1 MSSLTAVAD
10 KASVKNGG
18 TVKIDVLKRIEKLPS
33 LSSVV
38 AEFLELSRREYF
50 TAKDFEQ
57 VLCKDQALVARLL
70 KVANSGLYDTAE
82 SRYIALDDIR
92 QLVMDGARFRVVD
105 ASGDDITRSILL
117 QIIVEQEEKGQP
129 MLSTRL
135 LEQIILYY
143 GGTLQ
148 SFVGT
153 YLEKSMDAFIRQ
165 QQVLQ
170 DQMESMLEM
179 APSSVFRDMAE
190 RNLQLWK
197 SMQDNL
203 MKVYV
208 PGGGTDQADSK
219 KKD

>member
-1 MSSLTAVAD
+1 MTEE
-10 KASVKNGG
+10 
-18 TVKIDVLKRIEKLPS
+18 RIIKKY
-33 LSSVV
+33 
-38 AEFLELSRREYF
+38 ANRR
-50 TAKDFEQ
+50 
-57 VLCKDQALVARLL
+57 
-70 KVANSGLYDTAE
+70 LYDTAE

-92 QLVMDGARFRVVD
+92 QLVMDGAHFRVVD

-143 GGTLQ
+143 GDTLQ

-170 DQMESMLEM
+170 EQMESMLEM

-203 MKVYV
+203 MK
-208 PGGGTDQADSK
+208 A
-219 KKD
+219 

>member
-1 MSSLTAVAD
+1 MSEA
-10 KASVKNGG
+10 
-18 TVKIDVLKRIEKLPS
+18 RIIKKY
-33 LSSVV
+33 
-38 AEFLELSRREYF
+38 ANRR
-50 TAKDFEQ
+50 
-57 VLCKDQALVARLL
+57 
-70 KVANSGLYDTAE
+70 LYDTAE

-92 QLVMDGARFRVVD
+92 QLVMDGAQFRVVD
-105 ASGDDITRSILL
+105 ARSGDDITRSILL

-143 GGTLQ
+143 GDTLQ

-170 DQMESMLEM
+170 DQMENMLQM
-179 APSSVFRDMAE
+179 APSSAFKDMAE

-203 MKVYV
+203 MKAYV
-208 PGGGTDQADSK
+208 PGAGSGGADK
-219 KKD
+219 KNKD

>member
-1 MSSLTAVAD
+1 MTEE
-10 KASVKNGG
+10 
-18 TVKIDVLKRIEKLPS
+18 RIIKKY
-33 LSSVV
+33 
-38 AEFLELSRREYF
+38 ANRR
-50 TAKDFEQ
+50 
-57 VLCKDQALVARLL
+57 
-70 KVANSGLYDTAE
+70 LYDTTE

-92 QLVMDGARFRVVD
+92 QLVMDGAHFRVVD
-105 ASGDDITRSILL
+105 ASGADITRSILL
-117 QIIVEQEEKGQP
+117 QIIVEHEEKGQP

-143 GGTLQ
+143 GDTLQ

-203 MKVYV
+203 MKPYV
-208 PGGGTDQADSK
+208 PGGGAGPADRK

>member
-1 MSSLTAVAD
+1 MTEE
-10 KASVKNGG
+10 
-18 TVKIDVLKRIEKLPS
+18 RIIKKY
-33 LSSVV
+33 
-38 AEFLELSRREYF
+38 ANRR
-50 TAKDFEQ
+50 
-57 VLCKDQALVARLL
+57 
-70 KVANSGLYDTAE
+70 LYDTAE

-92 QLVMDGARFRVVD
+92 QLVMDGAHFRVVD
-105 ASGDDITRSILL
+105 ASGNDITRSILL

-143 GGTLQ
+143 GDTLQ

-203 MKVYV
+203 MKAYV
-208 PGGGTDQADSK
+208 PGDGTDRADSK
-219 KKD
+219 KKG

>member
-1 MSSLTAVAD
+1 MAQE
-10 KASVKNGG
+10 
-18 TVKIDVLKRIEKLPS
+18 RIIKKY
-33 LSSVV
+33 
-38 AEFLELSRREYF
+38 ANRR
-50 TAKDFEQ
+50 
-57 VLCKDQALVARLL
+57 
-70 KVANSGLYDTAE
+70 LYDTAE

-92 QLVMDGARFRVVD
+92 QLVMDGAHFRVVD

>member
-1 MSSLTAVAD
+1 MSEA
-10 KASVKNGG
+10 
-18 TVKIDVLKRIEKLPS
+18 RIIKKY
-33 LSSVV
+33 
-38 AEFLELSRREYF
+38 ANRR
-50 TAKDFEQ
+50 
-57 VLCKDQALVARLL
+57 
-70 KVANSGLYDTAE
+70 LYDTAE

-92 QLVMDGARFRVVD
+92 QLVMDGAQFRVVD
-105 ASGDDITRSILL
+105 ARSGDDITRSILL

-143 GGTLQ
+143 GDTLQ

-170 DQMESMLEM
+170 DQMESMLQM
-179 APSSVFRDMAE
+179 APSSAFKDMAE

-203 MKVYV
+203 MKAYV
-208 PGGGTDQADSK
+208 PGAGSGGADK
-219 KKD
+219 KNKD

>member
-1 MSSLTAVAD
+1 MTEE
-10 KASVKNGG
+10 
-18 TVKIDVLKRIEKLPS
+18 RIIKKY
-33 LSSVV
+33 
-38 AEFLELSRREYF
+38 ANRR
-50 TAKDFEQ
+50 
-57 VLCKDQALVARLL
+57 
-70 KVANSGLYDTAE
+70 LYDTTE

-92 QLVMDGARFRVVD
+92 QLVMEGAHFRVVD
-105 ASGDDITRSILL
+105 ASGADITRSILL

-143 GGTLQ
+143 GDTLQ

-203 MKVYV
+203 MKAYV

-219 KKD
+219 KKG

>member
-1 MSSLTAVAD
+1 MTEE
-10 KASVKNGG
+10 
-18 TVKIDVLKRIEKLPS
+18 RIIKKY
-33 LSSVV
+33 
-38 AEFLELSRREYF
+38 ANRR
-50 TAKDFEQ
+50 
-57 VLCKDQALVARLL
+57 
-70 KVANSGLYDTAE
+70 LYDTTE

-92 QLVMDGARFRVVD
+92 QLVMEGAQFRVVD
-105 ASGDDITRSILL
+105 ARSGDDITRSILL

-143 GGTLQ
+143 GDTLQ

-179 APSSVFRDMAE
+179 APSSVFKDMAE
-190 RNLQLWK
+190 RNLQLWR

-203 MKVYV
+203 MKAYA
-208 PGGGTDQADSK
+208 PGGGTSKADRK
-219 KKD
+219 KKG

>member
-1 MSSLTAVAD
+1 MTEE
-10 KASVKNGG
+10 
-18 TVKIDVLKRIEKLPS
+18 RIIKKY
-33 LSSVV
+33 
-38 AEFLELSRREYF
+38 ANRR
-50 TAKDFEQ
+50 
-57 VLCKDQALVARLL
+57 
-70 KVANSGLYDTAE
+70 LYDTAE

-105 ASGDDITRSILL
+105 ASGNDITRSILL

-143 GGTLQ
+143 GDTLQ

-203 MKVYV
+203 MKAYV
-208 PGGGTDQADSK
+208 PGDGTDRADRK
-219 KKD
+219 KKG

>member
-1 MSSLTAVAD
+1 MTEE
-10 KASVKNGG
+10 
-18 TVKIDVLKRIEKLPS
+18 RIIKKY
-33 LSSVV
+33 
-38 AEFLELSRREYF
+38 ANRR
-50 TAKDFEQ
+50 
-57 VLCKDQALVARLL
+57 
-70 KVANSGLYDTAE
+70 LYDTAE

-143 GGTLQ
+143 GDTLQ

-203 MKVYV
+203 MKAYG
-208 PGGGTDQADSK
+208 PGGGTHQADRK
-219 KKD
+219 KKG

>member
-1 MSSLTAVAD
+1 MTEE
-10 KASVKNGG
+10 
-18 TVKIDVLKRIEKLPS
+18 RIIKKY
-33 LSSVV
+33 
-38 AEFLELSRREYF
+38 ANRR
-50 TAKDFEQ
+50 
-57 VLCKDQALVARLL
+57 
-70 KVANSGLYDTAE
+70 LYDTTE

-143 GGTLQ
+143 GDTLQ

-170 DQMESMLEM
+170 EQMESMLEM

-203 MKVYV
+203 MKAYV
-208 PGGGTDQADSK
+208 PGGGSGKGNK
-219 KKD
+219 KSED

>member
-1 MSSLTAVAD
+1 MTEE
-10 KASVKNGG
+10 
-18 TVKIDVLKRIEKLPS
+18 RIIKKY
-33 LSSVV
+33 
-38 AEFLELSRREYF
+38 ANRR
-50 TAKDFEQ
+50 
-57 VLCKDQALVARLL
+57 
-70 KVANSGLYDTAE
+70 LYDTAE

-143 GGTLQ
+143 GDTLQ

-203 MKVYV
+203 MKAYV
-208 PGGGTDQADSK
+208 PDGGTGQAERK
-219 KKD
+219 KKG